1 MNLLSSWRKKIS
13 DFFSSKNKQLREFQ
27 KQHRLDMHL
36 VSSLNK
42 SKFPTFKQLKYLPK
56 MLNRKEKNTM
66 GILAIVVLLAVILLI
81 TNLYFLSTV
90 SIPQKG
96 GQYMEG
102 LVGAPRFINPIL
114 SQTNDVD
121 QDLSKLIFSGLLKFD
136 KNRQLIPDLADRYDI
151 SSDNLIYTFHLK
163 KNIKWH
169 DGEPFTAD
177 DVIFTIASIQDPE
190 FKSPLSISFQGI
202 IAEKI
207 DENTI
212 KFTLKEP
219 FAPFLGLMTFGILPE
234 HLWYNVPAANADLT
248 ELNKKPI
255 GTGPWQ
261 FDSFTKDQNGVIF
274 SYALTPNPYY
284 YGDRPN
290 LDKIVF
296 KFYGDFNSAID
307 ALKGKSVQAVT
318 YLPQEFQAELKN
330 YKNINYQ
337 KLSQPQYTALFFNQ
351 KNNGFLQA
359 DYIRQALAQAID
371 KQKIINQVLPGN
383 ANAIDAPI
391 LPSINTNP
399 DITKYNFDPQ
409 SAINLLE
416 KNGWAINST
425 TTNGITEQVMQKKN
439 QTLEI
444 TLTTIDQPQNT
455 QIANIIK
462 QEWGQIGIKTNIQ
475 LVDKSKILQDVINTR
490 KYEVLLFGEK
500 LGSDPDPFPFWHSSQ
515 NEYPGLNLAV
525 FSNKTVD
532 QLLEDAR
539 KTNDWATREKNY
551 LAFQKI
557 VSQQLPAIFL
567 YNQIYIYPQDD
578 SIKGFD
584 VKNISTPSDRFAN
597 LYQWYIKTRRIWK

>member
-1 MNLLSSWRKKIS
+1 
-13 DFFSSKNKQLREFQ
+13 
-27 KQHRLDMHL
+27 MHL

-81 TNLYFLSTV
+81 ANLYFLSTV

>member
-1 MNLLSSWRKKIS
+1 M
-13 DFFSSKNKQLREFQ
+13 
-27 KQHRLDMHL
+27 

>member
-1 MNLLSSWRKKIS
+1 
-13 DFFSSKNKQLREFQ
+13 
-27 KQHRLDMHL
+27 
-36 VSSLNK
+36 
-42 SKFPTFKQLKYLPK
+42 
-56 MLNRKEKNTM
+56 M

-81 TNLYFLSTV
+81 ANLYFLSTV

>member
-1 MNLLSSWRKKIS
+1 
-13 DFFSSKNKQLREFQ
+13 
-27 KQHRLDMHL
+27 MHL